1 MDRLDFVYKNRLEP
15 VVISDFDKVMT
26 MYNLLKDY
34 KNVQLINY
42 NPITFLVE
50 AQTPDL
56 LFMQYSSLS
65 NKIVKMYNREY
76 RLFTTLLYDN
86 KTVVVES
93 LI

>member
-42 NPITFLVE
+42 NPISFLVE
-50 AQTPDL
+50 ARTPDL

-86 KTVVVES
+86 KVQVS
-93 LI
+93 IN

>member
-26 MYNLLKDY
+26 MYNLLKEY

-86 KTVVVES
+86 KVQVS
-93 LI
+93 IN

>member
-65 NKIVKMYNREY
+65 NKIVKIYNREY

-86 KTVVVES
+86 KVQVS
-93 LI
+93 IN

>member
-1 MDRLDFVYKNRLEP
+1 MDRLDFVYKNRLET

-86 KTVVVES
+86 KVQVS
-93 LI
+93 IN

>member
-76 RLFTTLLYDN
+76 RLFTTVLYDN
-86 KTVVVES
+86 KVQVS
-93 LI
+93 IN

>member
-15 VVISDFDKVMT
+15 VVVSDFDKVMT
-26 MYNLLKDY
+26 MYDLLKDY

-50 AQTPDL
+50 PQTPEL

-76 RLFTTLLYDN
+76 RLSTTLLYDN
-86 KTVVVES
+86 KVQVS
-93 LI
+93 IN

>member
-15 VVISDFDKVMT
+15 VVVSDFDKVMT

-86 KTVVVES
+86 KVQVS
-93 LI
+93 IN

>member
-86 KTVVVES
+86 KVQVS
-93 LI
+93 IN